1 MKGYK
6 RMKIKDVFDKFR
18 EYLKSE
24 NVSQRTI
31 RSYLNN
37 VDIFSRYL
45 REKSIE
51 NLDDISRD
59 VIDQYQIDMS
69 TKNIYTKQYLSL
81 KTQMCRLCALIK
93 FFKFLYGKAIIE
105 INPISHIKLPKVP
118 KRQISNFLTY
128 KEVLSILKAADTK
141 DLLGIRDKAILEL
154 LYSVGLRNE
163 ELRNLTI
170 NDIDFNN
177 QIIRIIGKGNKE
189 RIIPIGTVALDYIE
203 EYLQKA
209 RPFLSKYP
217 TDILFLSKRGNKLCE
232 DIPPYIARK
241 YKAKTDITKY
251 INAHTFRHSMA
262 THLLLRGMDI
272 RSLQEILGHSS
283 IETTQIYTH
292 IDLKDL
298 KKVYAKTHPRENDLI

>member
-1 MKGYK
+1 
-6 RMKIKDVFDKFR
+6 MKITDYFDKFKS
-18 EYLKSE
+18 YIKSE
-24 NVSQRTI
+24 NLSQRTI
-31 RSYLNN
+31 KSYLNN
-37 VDIFSRYL
+37 IGLFSRYL
-45 REKSIE
+45 KEKGIE
-51 NLDDISRD
+51 KIEDISRD
-59 VIDQYQIDMS
+59 VIDQYQIDIS
-69 TKNIYTKQYLSL
+69 IKNIYTKQYLSL

-93 FFKFLYGKAIIE
+93 FFKFLYEKAIIE
-105 INPISHIKLPKVP
+105 TNPISHIKLPKVP

-128 KEVLSILKAADTK
+128 KEVLSILKAASNK
-141 DLLGIRDKAILEL
+141 DLLGLRDRAILEL

-189 RIIPIGTVALDYIE
+189 RIIPIGKVALDYIQ
-203 EYLQKA
+203 EYIQKA
-209 RPFLSKYP
+209 RPFLTKHP

-232 DIPPYIARK
+232 DIPPHIVRK
-241 YKAKTDITKY
+241 YKAKTGITKY

-292 IDLKDL
+292 VTLKDL
-298 KKVYAKTHPRENDLI
+298 KKVYAKTHPRENDLV